1 MRVVVDTGEL
11 LRMAAATHQ
20 SPLFVAW
27 EERQIILV
35 MSPPTMAELVSV
47 LSRPKTQR
55 FLPRQ
60 RGERFLNLLRQRA
73 LFVDTALDYPAC
85 RDPGDG
91 AIIATAVAG
100 LVDYLITIDK
110 DIYDDPQLVSALQK
124 MNIRVI
130 RPGAFFGQLRRS
142 QFME

>member
-35 MSPPTMAELVSV
+35 MSPPTMAELVNV

-55 FLPRQ
+55 FLRRL
-60 RGERFLNLLRQRA
+60 RGEQFLNLLRQRA
-73 LFVDTALDYPAC
+73 LFVETATDYPPC
-85 RDPGDG
+85 RDPGDN

-100 LVDYLITIDK
+100 MVDYLITIDK
-110 DIYDDPQLVSALQK
+110 DIYDDPQLVSALREMSIVVVQ
-124 MNIRVI
+124 
-130 RPGAFFGQLRRS
+130 PGAFFGLLRRS
-142 QFME
+142 QFNE